1 MGMVTNN
8 DFCTITLFTFIL
20 NSYLKTMY
28 EQTKQTSDL
37 RLELAHQII
46 DLNLESNDL
55 MLKFLQF
62 LPQSQL
68 EELKDSLDRE
78 MF

>member
-1 MGMVTNN
+1 
-8 DFCTITLFTFIL
+8 
-20 NSYLKTMY
+20 MY
-28 EQTKQTSDL
+28 EQTRQTSDL